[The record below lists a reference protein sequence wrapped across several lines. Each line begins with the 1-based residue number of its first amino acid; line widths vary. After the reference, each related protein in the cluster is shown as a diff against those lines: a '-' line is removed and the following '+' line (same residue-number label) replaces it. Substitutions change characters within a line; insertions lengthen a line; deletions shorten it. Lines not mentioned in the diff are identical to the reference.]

1 MWSGGASN
9 GTIKSRLFVVSF
21 DVEAIFCLLAAYLA
35 EDLLSTHC
43 TEVGKGARKR
53 CVGKRVGKTNRWVL
67 ADVLGDAGGISD
79 CRCYLMAHNTGRR
92 GGLRKRASAACEEQL
107 TIFLVFLREE
117 EVGTVL
123 ESLISKCV

>member
-43 TEVGKGARKR
+43 TKVGKGA
-53 CVGKRVGKTNRWVL
+53 GKRVGKTNRWVL
-67 ADVLGDAGGISD
+67 ANVLGDAGGVSD
-79 CRCYLMAHNTGRR
+79 RRCYLMAHNTGRR
-92 GGLRKRASAACEEQL
+92 GGLCKRASAACEEQL
-107 TIFLVFLREE
+107 TVFLVFLREE
-117 EVGTVL
+117 EVGTF
-123 ESLISKCV
+123 